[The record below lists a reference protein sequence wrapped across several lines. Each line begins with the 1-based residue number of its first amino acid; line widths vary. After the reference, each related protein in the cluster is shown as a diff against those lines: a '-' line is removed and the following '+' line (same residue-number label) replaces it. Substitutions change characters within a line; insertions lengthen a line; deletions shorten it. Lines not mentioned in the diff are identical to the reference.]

1 MLRSR
6 YTSHQFRID
15 RRSSVHAHRLSL
27 SSDATDE
34 PNIFELLDQDGEAL
48 CRVLQ
53 RQYLTSW
60 KESSETLNRCAFA
73 ALIATLNAE
82 TRLLKRRLGLPLDR
96 SQSLVTNET
105 SSTLPFPALRLRALH
120 DAVAPTPTSQL
131 DARVP
136 LPMCGNEYDTSE
148 DLTAEIAGITEIS
161 EEEDRL
167 CAQAWRFEQTF
178 EARTEQHFGNRL
190 VENERNVVERM
201 RQEVGANHAK
211 IECALEAAAANNVQL
226 VAPGNIAFEQRYNAL
241 RQRVFEGYDG
251 YRAHVAVE
259 VQEDIPAYVE
269 ASIAEGRELFGMQFN
284 KGDRRVEQHASE
296 QFEMFEVAWFEQTY
310 SELFYN

>member
-1 MLRSR
+1 M
-6 YTSHQFRID
+6 
-15 RRSSVHAHRLSL
+15 
-27 SSDATDE
+27 
-34 PNIFELLDQDGEAL
+34 
-48 CRVLQ
+48 
-53 RQYLTSW
+53 
-60 KESSETLNRCAFA
+60 
-73 ALIATLNAE
+73 
-82 TRLLKRRLGLPLDR
+82 
-96 SQSLVTNET
+96 
-105 SSTLPFPALRLRALH
+105 PFLALRLRALH

-136 LPMCGNEYDTSE
+136 LPMCGNEYDASE

-161 EEEDRL
+161 EEEEDRL
-167 CAQAWRFEQTF
+167 CAQAWRFGQTF

-190 VENERNVVERM
+190 VENERSVAEEM

-226 VAPGNIAFEQRYNAL
+226 VAPGNVAFEQRHNAL

-269 ASIAEGRELFGMQFN
+269 ACIAEGRELFGMQF
-284 KGDRRVEQHASE
+284 KEGDRRVEQHASE
-296 QFEMFEVAWFEQTY
+296 QCEMFEVAWFEQTY
-310 SELFYN
+310 SELFLI